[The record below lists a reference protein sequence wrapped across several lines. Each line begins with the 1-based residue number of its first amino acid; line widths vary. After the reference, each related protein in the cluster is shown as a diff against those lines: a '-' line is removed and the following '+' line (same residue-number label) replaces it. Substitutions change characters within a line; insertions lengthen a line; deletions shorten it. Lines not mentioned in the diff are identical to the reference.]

1 MRYAKP
7 WALTLALVLG
17 VSMLACS
24 SEQGGGSTGRFE
36 YENGL
41 IVEVLQQGTG
51 PAIESGQ
58 TALMHYA
65 GWLDAGGWEK
75 GKKFD
80 SSRDRGR
87 PFPVQNVGA
96 GRVIEGWN
104 QGIAP
109 SGGFAGMR
117 VGEQRRL
124 MIPAELAYGARGAG
138 RSIPPNANLI
148 FDVELLEIR

>member
-1 MRYAKP
+1 MHHATP
-7 WALTLALVLG
+7 WTLALVLA
-17 VSMLACS
+17 VSIPACS
-24 SEQGGGSTGRFE
+24 SEQGSEATEPFE
-36 YENGL
+36 HENGL
-41 IVEVLQQGTG
+41 IVEVLSPGSG
-51 PAIESGQ
+51 PAIEAGQ
-58 TALMHYA
+58 VAIMHYT

-96 GRVIEGWN
+96 GRVIQGWN

-109 SGGFAGMR
+109 KGDVAGMR
-117 VGEQRRL
+117 VGEERRL
-124 MIPAELAYGARGAG
+124 MIPTVLAYGSLGAG
-138 RSIPPNANLI
+138 PSIPPNANLI

>member
-41 IVEVLQQGTG
+41 IVEVLQPGTG

-58 TALMHYA
+58 TALMHYT
-65 GWLDAGGWEK
+65 GWLDTGGWEK

-109 SGGFAGMR
+109 SGDFAGMR